1 MSRNLVF
8 LVLLF
13 GATRSLS
20 ATLDT
25 LYASNGNVLVG
36 EIKGMERSVL
46 TMETEYSDSD
56 FKIDW
61 DKVVAIYSSRLFVVT
76 SSKGDRYYGTVR
88 TDESDKTRVTV
99 VAKGM
104 HYTLKLSDV
113 VYIAQIDEGF
123 LSRLSASI
131 DVGFSFA
138 KTNNLTQFSMRSNL
152 GFLADDYSADAFY
165 SGVNSSQDNV
175 DATRRNEGGLGLK
188 YFLPSDWFVIAS
200 YDFLQNDE
208 QKLKLRS
215 TTQFG
220 AGKFFV
226 RTNSIY
232 FTAKGGVAWNSET
245 YTDPAIPGRNTAE
258 GFVGLELNMFD
269 LGDLSLLTNLVV
281 YPSITQSGRIRS
293 DFKFDMKYDLPLDIY
308 VKLGYTLNYDNRPVE
323 GASASDYILQTTF
336 GWEF

>member
-1 MSRNLVF
+1 VF

-13 GATRSLS
+13 GASRSLS
-20 ATLDT
+20 AALDT
-25 LYASNGNVLVG
+25 LCVSNGNILVG

-46 TMETEYSDSD
+46 TMKTEYSDSD

-61 DKVVAIYSSRLFVVT
+61 DRVVAIYSSRLFVLT
-76 SSKGDRYYGTVR
+76 NSKGDRYYGTIR
-88 TDESDKTRVTV
+88 TDESHASGITV
-99 VAKGM
+99 VVKGM
-104 HYTLKLSDV
+104 PYTLKLSDV
-113 VYIAQIDEGF
+113 VYIAQVDEGF

-138 KTNNLTQFSMRSNL
+138 KTNNLTQFSMRSNF
-152 GFLADDYSADAFY
+152 GFLADDYRADAFY
-165 SGVNSSQDNV
+165 SGVHSSQDNV

-188 YFLPSDWFVIAS
+188 YFLPSDWFVIVS

-215 TTQFG
+215 TTQLG

-226 RTNSIY
+226 RTNALY
-232 FTAKGGVAWNSET
+232 FTAKGGAAWNSET

-258 GFVGLELNMFD
+258 GFVGLELNLFD
-269 LGDLSLLTNLVV
+269 MGDLSVLTNLVV
-281 YPSITQSGRIRS
+281 YPGITESGRVRS

-308 VKLGYTLNYDNRPVE
+308 AKFGYTLNYDNRPVE
-323 GASASDYILQTTF
+323 GASASDYILQTTV